1 MNPQEIRHRK
11 QEKWFRM
18 LFLVMCLALGVL
30 YYQTFFVAGAEA
42 SEKTTVCNEAQTIC
56 VLGPDQVRTMNTL
69 VPGLCCRNRK

>member
-1 MNPQEIRHRK
+1 
-11 QEKWFRM
+11 M